1 MKLFKKIT
9 IVLVII
15 FVLPFIIALFLEK
28 DYKVER
34 NITIN
39 KPKQEVFGYIKMLK
53 NQDIYSVWAQMDPA
67 MKKEYTGTDGTVG
80 FESHWESSNEEVGTG
95 TQKITKI
102 IEGEKIETHISFK
115 IPFEAE
121 DDAYLITER
130 IDENTTLVKWG
141 FTGSFPYPFNIMQ
154 LFINMDKEVGGDL
167 EKGLQNLKKTIE

>member
-1 MKLFKKIT
+1 M
-9 IVLVII
+9 
-15 FVLPFIIALFLEK
+15 
-28 DYKVER
+28 
-34 NITIN
+34 
-39 KPKQEVFGYIKMLK
+39 FGHR
-53 NQDIYSVWAQMDPA
+53 WTPA